1 LHSIAFGV
9 GSNPEKGFPKW
20 GKEVKE
26 MELHEK
32 MMRIFE
38 VQEEELKNIRDIGDY
53 LNEEVLEIKREQ
65 SLSYDGWT
73 TSEYTLVT
81 GIGGPHVEFT
91 TNYSIHVY
99 WDGKALEMWTYDQE
113 VRDQIDKIEEYLD
126 EL

>member
-1 LHSIAFGV
+1 MNVHD
-9 GSNPEKGFPKW
+9 E
-20 GKEVKE
+20 
-26 MELHEK
+26 

-38 VQEEELKNIRDIGDY
+38 MQEEELKNIRDIEEY
-53 LNEEVLEIKREQ
+53 LSEDVLEIKREQ
-65 SLSYDGWT
+65 SLGYDGWT

-81 GIGGPHVEFT
+81 VIGGPHVEFT

-126 EL
+126 ELFEE